1 MRKQV
6 PVQDGLFSGSAET
19 VRLIGGRCIDCQN
32 HVFPYQSGCPKCS
45 GTEVAKVELGTEG
58 ELWTWTIQGYPPKA
72 PPYVGDVE
80 EHDFEPF
87 GVGYVELPDELRVE
101 ARLTEH
107 DPTRLRIGMP
117 KKLVLVPLTINDLDE
132 EVVTFAFAPKDAG
145 NE

>member
-6 PVQDGLFSGSAET
+6 PVQDGLFSGSAGT

-32 HVFPYQSGCPKCS
+32 HVFPYQTGCPKCS
-45 GTEVAKVELGTEG
+45 GTEVEQVELGAEG

-101 ARLTEH
+101 ARLTEN
-107 DPTRLRIGMP
+107 DPSRLRIGMP
-117 KKLVLVPLTINDLDE
+117 MKLVLVPLTINDLDE
-132 EVVTFAFAPKDAG
+132 EVVTFAFAPKDAS

>member
-1 MRKQV
+1 
-6 PVQDGLFSGSAET
+6 
-19 VRLIGGRCIDCQN
+19 
-32 HVFPYQSGCPKCS
+32 
-45 GTEVAKVELGTEG
+45 LGTEG

-101 ARLTEH
+101 ARLTEN
-107 DPTRLRIGMP
+107 DPSRLRIGMP
-117 KKLVLVPLTINDLDE
+117 MKLVLVPLTINDLDE